1 LLVILSNNE
10 YLEIVHQLYNI
21 PPHITGKQRQT
32 YKRNLKNKLTK
43 HKYASKYEPFKPL
56 PYFINF
62 VTRETSREALR
73 QILQTAATATT
84 FTLDTQSVNIYRK
97 GTRPTPD
104 TNITVK

>member
-1 LLVILSNNE
+1 MLSNNE

-32 YKRNLKNKLTK
+32 YKRNLKKKLTK

-84 FTLDTQSVNIYRK
+84 FTLDTHQ
-97 GTRPTPD
+97 
-104 TNITVK
+104 